1 MRSARKEANPVEA
14 TMRQDMMIF
23 ENTAILNDTALENTA
38 LERRALSGKR
48 HEQGCLWSRP
58 SYAFLGSVPR
68 RVPV

>member
-14 TMRQDMMIF
+14 TMRQDMVIF
-23 ENTAILNDTALENTA
+23 EDTAILNITA
-38 LERRALSGKR
+38 LERIALSGKR
-48 HEQGCLWSRP
+48 HDQGCLWSRP

>member
-14 TMRQDMMIF
+14 TMRQDVM
-23 ENTAILNDTALENTA
+23 ILNITALENTALENTA
-38 LERRALSGKR
+38 LERIALSGKR